1 MEEGFARFKGG
12 LRAVRVPFESFAGE
26 IAATDGERQSLLKLV
41 LSAVTATRDYSIFGS
56 EALQILVEYK
66 WEGFAR
72 RMFVKE
78 FVLFGVHLVITTVYT
93 IQASAVHVRLPS
105 TSK

>member
-1 MEEGFARFKGG
+1 MLFAFLLSPSPER
-12 LRAVRVPFESFAGE
+12 LRRPTAS
-26 IAATDGERQSLLKLV
+26 QSLLKLV